1 MDLNRSAVKQA
12 RSTAAAHLPPLTAAC
27 INASLVVRSSRV
39 VSWCLIAIL
48 MLGANAVRGQ
58 QQPANEVLKKALELH
73 QSGHYAEAI
82 NQYRI
87 FLKSHP
93 DAGAVRSN
101 LGAALAH
108 EGRYPEAI
116 QEYKE
121 ALKSQSTNLGIRLN
135 LALAYYKMSD
145 INEAVKGFEEV
156 YGLQSPDD
164 PERRRLALLLSECYL
179 RLGQEEKVV
188 SLLDPLADTNQE
200 DLALEYLLGTAL
212 LHEGHEERG
221 ALMIQRILRKGDTAE
236 GHMLMAYTHMQ
247 ANDKKAANDELD
259 RALAL
264 NPKLPEAYTLQ
275 GRIAFLN
282 SDLNGAEAAFRK
294 GLDLDS
300 SVYDSLLWLGTL
312 LRQEGRFKEAQS
324 YLEGALQQRPNDA
337 PARYQFALL
346 CSDRGDDKRAATLL
360 EALIKQV
367 PGYIEAHRSLSSIY
381 FRLGRS
387 EEGKKER
394 EVAENLD
401 ATVQSHDLQR
411 GRSLR
416 K

>member
-1 MDLNRSAVKQA
+1 MPSVINSAMF
-12 RSTAAAHLPPLTAAC
+12 R
-27 INASLVVRSSRV
+27 ASNVL
-39 VSWCLIAIL
+39 SWGMLAIL
-48 MLGANAVRGQ
+48 LLGANVARAQ
-58 QQPANEVLKKALELH
+58 QSGNDVLKKALELH

-82 NQYRI
+82 DQYRI
-87 FLKSHP
+87 FLKAHP

-121 ALKSQSTNLGIRLN
+121 ALKSQSSNLGIRLN
-135 LALAYYKMSD
+135 LALAYYKMTK
-145 INEAVKGFEEV
+145 INEAVKEFEDV

-164 PERRRLALLLSECYL
+164 PGRRRVVLLLSECYL
-179 RLGQEEKVV
+179 RLGQDEKVV
-188 SLLDPLADTNQE
+188 ALLDPLADTAQE
-200 DLALEYLLGTAL
+200 DVALEYLLGTAL
-212 LHEGHEERG
+212 LHEGQEERG

-236 GHMLMAYTHMQ
+236 AHMLMAYTRMQ
-247 ANDKKAANDELD
+247 ANDKKGASEELN
-259 RALAL
+259 RVLAL

-294 GLDLDS
+294 ALEFDGS
-300 SVYDSLLWLGTL
+300 AYDSLLWLGTL
-312 LRQEGRFKEAQS
+312 LRQEGRFKESQS
-324 YLEGALQQRPNDA
+324 YLERALQQQPDEAR
-337 PARYQFALL
+337 ARYQYALL
-346 CSDRGDDKRAATLL
+346 SSDHGDDKRAAALL

-367 PGYIEAHRSLSSIY
+367 PEYIEAHRSLSAIY
-381 FRLGRS
+381 FRLGRT

-394 EVAENLD
+394 QIAENLD
-401 ATVQSHDLQR
+401 ATVQSHDLQT

>member
-1 MDLNRSAVKQA
+1 MLAILLLSVN
-12 RSTAAAHLPPLTAAC
+12 
-27 INASLVVRSSRV
+27 VVR
-39 VSWCLIAIL
+39 A
-48 MLGANAVRGQ
+48 Q
-58 QQPANEVLKKALELH
+58 QSGNDVLRKALELH

-82 NQYRI
+82 EQYRI
-87 FLKSHP
+87 FLKVHP

-121 ALKSQSTNLGIRLN
+121 ALKSQSANLGIRLN
-135 LALAYYKMSD
+135 LALAYYKMSE
-145 INEAVKGFEEV
+145 INEAVKEFEDV

-179 RLGQEEKVV
+179 RQGQEEKVV
-188 SLLDPLADTNQE
+188 ALLDPLADTAQE
-200 DLALEYLLGTAL
+200 DVALEYLLGTAL
-212 LHEGHEERG
+212 LHQGQEERG
-221 ALMIQRILRKGDTAE
+221 ALMIERILRKGDTAE
-236 GHMLMAYTHMQ
+236 AHMLMAYTRMQ
-247 ANDKKAANDELD
+247 SNNKKAASDEVE

-282 SDLNGAEAAFRK
+282 ADLSGAEASFRK
-294 GLDLDS
+294 ALDLDS
-300 SVYDSLLWLGTL
+300 SAYDSLLWLGTL
-312 LRQEGRFKEAQS
+312 LRQEGRFKDSQS
-324 YLEGALQQRPNDA
+324 YLERALQQRPDDA
-337 PARYQFALL
+337 RSRYQYALL

-367 PGYIEAHRSLSSIY
+367 PGYIEAHRSLSAVY
-381 FRLGRS
+381 FRLGRT

-401 ATVQSHDLQR
+401 ARVQSRDLQR
-411 GRSLR
+411 GRSMR

>member
-1 MDLNRSAVKQA
+1 MDLNTSVKQA
-12 RSTAAAHLPPLTAAC
+12 RTAAAAHLPPLTPAF
-27 INASLVVRSSRV
+27 INASLVVRSSSV
-39 VSWCLIAIL
+39 LSCCLIAIL
-48 MLGANAVRGQ
+48 LLGANAVRA
-58 QQPANEVLKKALELH
+58 QQPNNEVLKKALELH

-82 NQYRI
+82 EQYRM

-116 QEYKE
+116 QEYNE

-145 INEAVKGFEEV
+145 INDAVKEFEEV

-236 GHMLMAYTHMQ
+236 AHMLMAYTHMQ
-247 ANDKKAANDELD
+247 ANDKKAAGEELD

-294 GLDLDS
+294 ALDVDS

-324 YLEGALQQRPNDA
+324 YLESALRQRPNDA
-337 PARYQFALL
+337 RARYQFALL

-367 PGYIEAHRSLSSIY
+367 PEYIEAHRSLSSIY
-381 FRLGRS
+381 FRLGRT
-387 EEGKKER
+387 EQGKKER
-394 EVAENLD
+394 AIAENLD
-401 ATVQSHDLQR
+401 ATVQSHDLQQ

>member
-1 MDLNRSAVKQA
+1 MQLNQSAVTQA
-12 RSTAAAHLPPLTAAC
+12 RYATAVHLLRSMIPLMKSA
-27 INASLVVRSSRV
+27 VVRSSNV
-39 VSWCLIAIL
+39 VSCCMFAIL
-48 MLGANAVRGQ
+48 LLGANVARAQ
-58 QQPANEVLKKALELH
+58 QQSGNDALRKALELH

-82 NQYRI
+82 EQYRI
-87 FLKSHP
+87 FLKAHP

-121 ALKSQSTNLGIRLN
+121 ALKSQSSNLGIRLN
-135 LALAYYKMSD
+135 LALAYYKMSE
-145 INEAVKGFEEV
+145 ISEAVKEFEDV
-156 YGLQSPDD
+156 YGLQAPDD
-164 PERRRLALLLSECYL
+164 PERRRLVLLLSECYL
-179 RLGQEEKVV
+179 RQGQEEKVV
-188 SLLDPLADTNQE
+188 ALLDPLADTAQE
-200 DLALEYLLGTAL
+200 DVALEYLLGTAL
-212 LHEGHEERG
+212 LHEGQEERG
-221 ALMIQRILRKGDTAE
+221 ALMIQRILRNGDTAE
-236 GHMLMAYTHMQ
+236 AHMLMAYTRMQ
-247 ANDKKAANDELD
+247 SNNKKAASDEVE

-282 SDLNGAEAAFRK
+282 ADLSGAEAAFRK
-294 GLDLDS
+294 ALDLDS
-300 SVYDSLLWLGTL
+300 SAYDSLLWLGTL
-312 LRQEGRFKEAQS
+312 LRQEGRFKDSQS
-324 YLEGALQQRPNDA
+324 YLERALQQRPEDA
-337 PARYQFALL
+337 RSRYQFALL

-367 PGYIEAHRSLSSIY
+367 PEYIEAHRSLSAVY

-394 EVAENLD
+394 QVAENLD

-411 GRSLR
+411 GRSMQ

>member
-1 MDLNRSAVKQA
+1 MPAFIDLVF
-12 RSTAAAHLPPLTAAC
+12 
-27 INASLVVRSSRV
+27 VRAQKIL
-39 VSWCLIAIL
+39 SWCVVAIL
-48 MLGANAVRGQ
+48 LLSANAARAQ
-58 QQPANEVLKKALELH
+58 QSGNDALRKALELH

-82 NQYRI
+82 EQYRI
-87 FLKSHP
+87 FLKAHP

-121 ALKSQSTNLGIRLN
+121 ALKSQSSNVGIRLN
-135 LALAYYKMSD
+135 LALAYYKMSE
-145 INEAVKGFEEV
+145 INEAVKEFEDV
-156 YGLQSPDD
+156 YGLQAPDD
-164 PERRRLALLLSECYL
+164 PERRRVVLLLSECYL

-188 SLLDPLADTNQE
+188 ALLDPLADTAQE
-200 DLALEYLLGTAL
+200 DVALEYLLGTAL

-236 GHMLMAYTHMQ
+236 AHMLMAYTRMQ
-247 ANDKKAANDELD
+247 SNNKKAASDEVE

-282 SDLNGAEAAFRK
+282 ADLNGAETSFRK
-294 GLDLDS
+294 ALDLDS
-300 SVYDSLLWLGTL
+300 SAYDSLLWLGTL
-312 LRQEGRFKEAQS
+312 LRQEGRFKDSQS
-324 YLEGALQQRPNDA
+324 YLERALQQRPDDA
-337 PARYQFALL
+337 RSRYQFALL

-360 EALIKQV
+360 ESLIKQV
-367 PGYIEAHRSLSSIY
+367 PGYIEAHRSLSAVY
-381 FRLGRS
+381 FRLGRT

-394 EVAENLD
+394 AIAENLD

-411 GRSLR
+411 GRSMQ